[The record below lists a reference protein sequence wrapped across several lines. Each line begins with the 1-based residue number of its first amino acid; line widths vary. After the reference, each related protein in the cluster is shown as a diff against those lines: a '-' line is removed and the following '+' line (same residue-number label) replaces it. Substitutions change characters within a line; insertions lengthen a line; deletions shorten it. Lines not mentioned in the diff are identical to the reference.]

1 MVRRAFLQ
9 GRKARNDPKGVLRA
23 TMSSRLLVN
32 TVAALAAVSL
42 LVAAPAVAESPGIN
56 TPATITGTA
65 AVGEQLTAHN
75 GTWLYLDGSSCKAEC
90 TMTYQWQRCSG
101 GCADIQGA
109 TGRFYTVQA
118 ADAGHRLRVM
128 ETMTSEDCGEW
139 NYSTGTR
146 ECRSVSKSAPSGQ
159 TAVVGGSGGAA
170 PSAPAAPTIPA
181 GPVVPAAP
189 LAPAATATPQISG
202 LAMVDE
208 TLSATHASW
217 TGTSPLATVLRWE
230 RCEADGSGCV
240 DLGLNGT
247 TYTVLAVDVGKR
259 LRVVSAASN
268 AAGHAAVASTPT
280 DVVVELRPHAGRTS
294 LHADKVVAPHRLVL
308 ERAVAVPKRVRRG
321 ATIWVRVRVLD
332 SRGFTIQG
340 AVVSAVALPQVAVT
354 AGAPVVTDANGEATL
369 ILTTSPKLKPSRT
382 KSISIVVTARRP
394 SDRAISPRSAVTR
407 LVVKTR

>member
-1 MVRRAFLQ
+1 
-9 GRKARNDPKGVLRA
+9 
-23 TMSSRLLVN
+23 MSSRLLVISVAA
-32 TVAALAAVSL
+32 VAALSL
-42 LVAAPAVAESPGIN
+42 LVAGPAGAESPNIN
-56 TPATITGTA
+56 TPATITGN
-65 AVGEQLTAHN
+65 AVVGAQLTAHN
-75 GTWLYLDGSSCKAEC
+75 GTWLYLDGHSCGSEC
-90 TMTYQWQRCSG
+90 TWTYQWQRCTS
-101 GCADIQGA
+101 GCADIPGA

-128 ETMTSEDCGEW
+128 ETMSSEDCSEW
-139 NYSTGTR
+139 NYATGTR
-146 ECRSVSKSAPSGQ
+146 ECRIVSKGAPSAQ
-159 TAVVGGSGGAA
+159 TAVVGGSGGSST
-170 PSAPAAPTIPA
+170 PTAPAGPTVPA
-181 GPVVPAAP
+181 GPVMPAAP
-189 LAPAATATPQISG
+189 LAPAATATPQVSG

-268 AAGHAAVASTPT
+268 AAGRAAVPSAPT

-294 LHADKVVAPHRLVL
+294 LHADKVAAPHKLVL
-308 ERAVAVPKRVRRG
+308 GQAVAVPTRVRRG

-332 SRGFTIQG
+332 SRGFTIEG
-340 AVVSAVALPQVAVT
+340 AVVSVVALPRAAVT
-354 AGAPVVTDANGEATL
+354 VGAPVTTNANGEATL
-369 ILTTSPKLKPSRT
+369 MLTTSPKLKPSRT
-382 KSISIVVTARRP
+382 KSISVVITARRP
-394 SDRAISPRSAVTR
+394 SDRAISPRSAVAR

>member
-1 MVRRAFLQ
+1 M
-9 GRKARNDPKGVLRA
+9 P
-23 TMSSRLLVN
+23 SRLLAS
-32 TVAALAAVSL
+32 TVAALAALSL
-42 LVAAPAVAESPGIN
+42 LLAAPAGAESPSVN
-56 TPATITGTA
+56 TPATITGNA
-65 AVGEQLTAHN
+65 SVGEQLTAHN

-90 TMTYQWQRCSG
+90 TMTYQWQRCSSA
-101 GCADIQGA
+101 CADIQGA

-118 ADAGHRLRVM
+118 ADAGHRLRAM

-146 ECRSVSKSAPSGQ
+146 ECRLVSKSAPSGQ
-159 TAVVGGSGGAA
+159 TAVVGGSAGAG
-170 PSAPAAPTIPA
+170 PKAPAGPTAPA

-189 LAPAATATPQISG
+189 LAPSATATPQVSG

-217 TGTSPLATVLRWE
+217 SGTSPLATVLRWE

-268 AAGHAAVASTPT
+268 AAGHAAVASAPT

-294 LHADKVVAPHRLVL
+294 LHADKVAAPHKLVL
-308 ERAVAVPKRVRRG
+308 GRAVAVPTRVRRG
-321 ATIWVRVRVLD
+321 ATIWVRVQVLD
-332 SRGFTIQG
+332 SRGFTIEG
-340 AVVSAVALPQVAVT
+340 AVVSVVALPKTAVT
-354 AGAPVVTDANGEATL
+354 VGAPVTTNASGEATL
-369 ILTTSPKLKPSRT
+369 MLATSPKLKPSRT
-382 KSISIVVTARRP
+382 KSISIVITARRP
-394 SDRAISPRSAVTR
+394 SDRAISPRSAVAR